1 MNKNHATHSPLLASV
16 VRSFFARLRQ
26 SPTIYPIRYYKKGKS
41 FRRHWQ
47 GPLVK

>member
-1 MNKNHATHSPLLASV
+1 MNKFNSSHSPLLASII
-16 VRSFFARLRQ
+16 SNFFARLRQ
-26 SPTIYPIRYYKKGKS
+26 SPTIYPIRFYKKGKS

>member
-1 MNKNHATHSPLLASV
+1 MNKTHTAHSPMLASV
-16 VRSFFARLRQ
+16 IRNFFARLRQ
-26 SPTIYPIRYYKKGKS
+26 SPTIYPIRFYKKGKS